1 MTKKPNSAEKP
12 IESPSGNIPPEQS
25 APIIAL
31 EKVPK
36 DPLMEYLLKA
46 LDSGRRIAT
55 VRMMLQMPEYAWIGT
70 DNALR
75 HIIQDAST
83 NGLAEFNAIIR
94 LGLHKN
100 RHRVLVDLLGFDAWL
115 DSHRKPP
122 LNPLWLK
129 NEQADKT

>member
-1 MTKKPNSAEKP
+1 MTEKTDQ
-12 IESPSGNIPPEQS
+12 IEFVQS
-25 APIIAL
+25 IAP

-55 VRMMLQMPEYAWIGT
+55 IGMVLRMEEYAWIGT
-70 DNALR
+70 ENALR

-100 RHRVLVDLLGFDAWL
+100 RHRVLLDLSGFDAWV
-115 DSHRKPP
+115 DSHREQP
-122 LNPLWLK
+122 LFPQWLK
-129 NEQADKT
+129 NE